1 MSHAGHEDRNAP
13 NRTITRAEFTVAL
26 PHGAR
31 GSKYI
36 NGDLHAAGTAVVSRM
51 GRVDRN
57 DQRDEDKTSAN
68 SHAPRG
74 ARGSKDL
81 IGFSCHAFI
90 PVAPMQGAWIEIP

>member
-1 MSHAGHEDRNAP
+1 MPRTVPSRVRNSQSRS
-13 NRTITRAEFTVAL
+13 RTE
-26 PHGAR
+26 
-31 GSKYI
+31 
-36 NGDLHAAGTAVVSRM
+36 
-51 GRVDRN
+51 RVDRN